1 VDMTETEKKLLKGG
15 HPDAPTHNEPL
26 TVTLDEAH
34 RISGY
39 SRSEL
44 YRRANRGDIIFLKLN
59 NRVLVDYASL
69 KRDIAGLPRAVLN
82 IAD

>member
-44 YRRANRGDIIFLKLN
+44 YRRANRGDIIWRHSNCRTMTPK
-59 NRVLVDYASL
+59 S
-69 KRDIAGLPRAVLN
+69 P
-82 IAD
+82 